1 MSDAPTTGLLPH
13 DLTDDDPA
21 ADFDDLDGRA
31 APATWRALADADAQG
46 TRLDAFLAE
55 RAPLASR
62 SLAARLI
69 EHGDVAVNGETTCS
83 KRHLLH
89 QGDRVEVTLPP
100 EAPSQVVLEPQRIP
114 LDIRFEDDH
123 LIVLSKQRG
132 LVCHPSPGHPDHT
145 LANALL
151 FHCGAAHLGTLQGED
166 RPGIVHRLDMDTTGL
181 MLAAKD
187 DETQAALQDAIRLR
201 SVDRRYVTLVQGY
214 IAPGTG
220 IVDAPIARS
229 QRDRLRMA
237 VSEDPLARQS
247 VTTFSVLER
256 FEAGRRDEGYT
267 LLECKLFTG
276 RTHQIRVHMS
286 YIHHPVVGDQLYG
299 RGSEA
304 ANLGLDRQF
313 LHSWSLAFTHPL
325 SGESLRFVDPPT
337 YELQEALESLDDRSM
352 GRTPRG
358 EEVMAQ
364 LEEARIERLW

>member
-1 MSDAPTTGLLPH
+1 MSDTVACDAPYEE
-13 DLTDDDPA
+13 DDELTLGDASRHCEGPRSTYRVLVDA
-21 ADFDDLDGRA
+21 EADGR
-31 APATWRALADADAQG
+31 
-46 TRLDAFLAE
+46 RLDAFLGAQT
-55 RAPLASR
+55 PLASR

-69 EHGDVAVNGETTCS
+69 EGGDVQVNGEVQDC
-83 KRHLLH
+83 KRFVVHS
-89 QGDRVEVTLPP
+89 GDRIEVLLPP
-100 EAPSQVVLEPQRIP
+100 TAPQSVTLEPQRIP
-114 LDIRFEDDH
+114 LDIRYEDDH

-151 FHCGAAHLGTLQGED
+151 FHCGASHLGTLQGED

-187 DETQAALQDAIRLR
+187 NDTQAALQDAIRLR

-214 IAPGTG
+214 IAPDTG

-229 QRDRLRMA
+229 TRDRLRMA

-256 FEAGRRDEGYT
+256 FEAGRRDDGYT

-276 RTHQIRVHMS
+276 RTHQIRVHMA

-313 LHSWSLAFTHPL
+313 LHSWSLAFDHPV
-325 SGESLRFVDPPT
+325 SGESLGFIDPLT
-337 YELQEALESLDDRSM
+337 YELQEALESLDGRSM
-352 GRTPRG
+352 GRTERG
-358 EEVMAQ
+358 VEVLSA
-364 LEEARIERLW
+364 LEAAAEQDRYW

>member
-1 MSDAPTTGLLPH
+1 MSTDIDLDTCAAPCEPQRPQTGAGEAREATRHVIRILVDSDAAGE
-13 DLTDDDPA
+13 
-21 ADFDDLDGRA
+21 
-31 APATWRALADADAQG
+31 
-46 TRLDAFLAE
+46 RLDAFLGAQVCV
-55 RAPLASR
+55 ASR

-69 EHGDVAVNGETTCS
+69 EAGDVLVGGAPQTS
-83 KRHLLH
+83 KKYLVRE
-89 QGDRVEVTLPP
+89 GDRIEATLPP
-100 EAPSQVVLEPQRIP
+100 EAPDAVRLEPQRIP
-114 LDIRFEDDH
+114 LDIRFEDEH

-151 FHCGAAHLGTLQGED
+151 FHCGASRLGTLQGED

-214 IAPGTG
+214 IAPDTG

-229 QRDRLRMA
+229 TRDRLRMA

-247 VTTFSVLER
+247 VTTFSVLDR
-256 FEAGRRDEGYT
+256 FEAGRRDDGYT

-276 RTHQIRVHMS
+276 RTHQIRVHMA

-299 RGSEA
+299 RGTEA

-313 LHSWSLAFTHPL
+313 LHSWSLAFDHPM
-325 SGESLRFVDPPT
+325 SGESLRFIDPPT
-337 YELQEALESLDDRSM
+337 YELQEALESIADRTM

-358 EEVMAQ
+358 IEVLTQ
-364 LEEARIERLW
+364 LEQAAEQDRYW